1 MARLTDLPG
10 RTLDGKYHLDKL
22 LGQGGM
28 GAVYLATH
36 LGTKRPVAL
45 KVIAPQLMESAEF
58 VERFRREAEAAGRLR
73 HPNVVNVTDFG
84 FTSSGSMNLAY
95 LVMEYLDGG
104 SLGEMLKERGR
115 LPLGVVIDIVEQI
128 CLAVNMAHEQ
138 GIIHRD
144 LKPDNIWLQP
154 DQRGGY
160 NVKVLDFGLAK
171 LHEAAPTTGAETS
184 IPLSVEAATRVS
196 KRSDTVRAV
205 AATNPQHQEV
215 TDGTDVEAA
224 TRIQF
229 PGVTEEEQTQ
239 VFDQQPSQ
247 GATDPEAATQIQPS
261 HPSMQGNSDLSSASA
276 SNLTRVGAV
285 MGTPLYMSPEQCLGG
300 ILDMR
305 SDIYS
310 LGIIIYQMLAGAPP
324 FAGDLNELI
333 SKHTDEPPAA
343 LSKKRSD
350 IPSSVSELVMS
361 ALAKNPS
368 ERPPS
373 AGVFAKA
380 LRAAAESDS
389 QILQEAR
396 SYYYNHIPGFLFM
409 SVIIY
414 LPFAIGSVMLAG
426 MFVKTKSLPSALA
439 DVGFWLAVFLF
450 IQVAN
455 RLTIAACTQAIHDL
469 RLTRRGTLRTR
480 SILFKLAKRLPSL
493 VITSLLAD
501 MIALVKLAGLILP
514 GLKSFVNH
522 SLASAVV
529 MMEKKTPPSALS
541 RSMTLADRLRHLVRW
556 ATVRSISFVICA
568 ILFLPAFAS
577 TMSLIFG
584 GTISGS
590 GSVREAYPVFLVLG
604 WLFIV
609 PLYAYSALPL
619 VLLYFKS
626 RQALG
631 ETLEEA
637 AYGELE
643 QDRVSK
649 QRGQLTRKII
659 IWVASP
665 IIMMGILI
673 YAMMFAAPPKQDT
686 LSIAASRGRYKDVK
700 RMLAEGADPNEMVNN
715 ARTPIM
721 SASAQGYGDVVKALI
736 EGGADVN
743 AKDGDGDTPL
753 HDAAVQGRT
762 ELARL
767 LLEARADVNA
777 VNNTGETA
785 LMIASR
791 KGFVDFVKTL
801 MAAGADLNLRDNKG
815 KTALEYAED
824 EGRADVIKAL
834 TSDSAI
840 NQPST

>member
-45 KVIAPQLMESAEF
+45 KVIAPQLMESEEF

-84 FTSSGSMNLAY
+84 FTSSGAMNLAY

-104 SLGEMLKERGR
+104 SLGEMLKERSR

-171 LHEAAPTTGAETS
+171 LHDSAPAADAES
-184 IPLSVEAATRVS
+184 AKPLSLEATTRFS
-196 KRSDTVRAV
+196 KRSDTVRAA

-215 TDGTDVEAA
+215 TDVEAA
-224 TRIQF
+224 TLIQF
-229 PGVTEEEQTQ
+229 TDVAEEEQTQ
-239 VFDQQPSQ
+239 IFDQQPSQ

-261 HPSMQGNSDLSSASA
+261 HPSTAGNSDLSAASA
-276 SNLTRVGAV
+276 ANLTRVGAV
-285 MGTPLYMSPEQCLGG
+285 MGTPLYMSPEQCQGG
-300 ILDMR
+300 TLDMR

-310 LGIIIYQMLAGAPP
+310 LGIIIYQMLVGAPP
-324 FAGDLNELI
+324 FSGDLNELI
-333 SKHTDEPPAA
+333 AKHTTEPPAP

-373 AGVFAKA
+373 AGGFAKA

-396 SYYYNHIPGFLFM
+396 SYYYNHIPGFLFV
-409 SVIIY
+409 SAIIY
-414 LPFAIGSVMLAG
+414 LPFAISSVLLAG
-426 MFVKTKSLPSALA
+426 FFVKSKILPSPLA
-439 DVGFWLAVFLF
+439 DVGFWIAAFLF

-455 RLTIAACTQAIHDL
+455 RLNIAACAQAIHDL
-469 RLTRRGTLRTR
+469 RLIQRGALRLR
-480 SILFKLAKRLPSL
+480 SILFKLLKRLPAI
-493 VITSLLAD
+493 VVTSLLAD
-501 MIALVKLAGLILP
+501 LIALIKLAGLILP
-514 GLKSFVNH
+514 GLKSFVNY
-522 SLASAVV
+522 SLAPAVV
-529 MMEKKTPPSALS
+529 MVEKKAPAAALS
-541 RSMTLADRLRHLVRW
+541 RSKTLADRLRHLARW
-556 ATVRSISFVICA
+556 ATVRSISFLFCA
-568 ILFLPAFAS
+568 ILFLPAFVS

-590 GSVREAYPVFLVLG
+590 GAAREAYPVFLILG

-609 PLYAYSALPL
+609 PLYSYNALPL
-619 VLLYFKS
+619 VLLYFKA

-637 AYGELE
+637 AYSELE
-643 QDRVSK
+643 QDKVSK
-649 QRGQLTRKII
+649 QRGQLTRKIL
-659 IWVASP
+659 IWVVSP
-665 IIMMGILI
+665 IIMMGILV
-673 YAMMFAAPPKQDT
+673 YAMLFSAQPNQDT

-700 RMLAEGADPNEMVNN
+700 RMLAEGANPNERVNN

-721 SASAQGYGDVVKALI
+721 SASAQGYADLVKALI

-743 AKDGDGDTPL
+743 AKDGDGDAPL

-767 LLEARADVNA
+767 LLEASADVNA
-777 VNNTGETA
+777 VNYAGETA

-791 KGFVDFVKTL
+791 KGFADLVKTL

-815 KTALEYAED
+815 KSALDYAED
-824 EGRADVIKAL
+824 EGRADVINAL
-834 TSDSAI
+834 TNAG
-840 NQPST
+840 STKQSST

>member
-1 MARLTDLPG
+1 MARLTELPG

-45 KVIAPQLMESAEF
+45 KVIAPQLMESEEF

-160 NVKVLDFGLAK
+160 IVKVLDFGLAK
-171 LHEAAPTTGAETS
+171 LHDAAPSTETES
-184 IPLSVEAATRVS
+184 VKVSSVEPATRFS

-215 TDGTDVEAA
+215 TDVEAA

-229 PGVTEEEQTQ
+229 PSVAEEEQTQ
-239 VFDQQPSQ
+239 IFDHQPSPSV
-247 GATDPEAATQIQPS
+247 TDPEGATQIQPS
-261 HPSMQGNSDLSSASA
+261 HPSTAGGSDLSAASA

-310 LGIIIYQMLAGAPP
+310 LGIISYQMLAGAPP
-324 FAGDLNELI
+324 FTGDLNELI
-333 SKHTDEPPAA
+333 SKHTGEPPAP

-396 SYYYNHIPGFLFM
+396 SYYYNHIPGFLFL

-414 LPFAIGSVMLAG
+414 LPFAIASVFLASR
-426 MFVKTKSLPSALA
+426 FVQSKSMPSAVA
-439 DVGFWLAVFLF
+439 DVAFWISIFLF
-450 IQVAN
+450 IQIAN
-455 RLTIAACTQAIHDL
+455 RLNIAACTQAIHDL
-469 RLTRRGTLRTR
+469 RLNQRGALRMR
-480 SILFKLAKRLPSL
+480 SILFKLIKRLPSI
-493 VITSLLAD
+493 VIASLLAD
-501 MIALVKLAGLILP
+501 LIALLKLVGLILP
-514 GLKSFVNH
+514 GLKSFVR
-522 SLASAVV
+522 S
-529 MMEKKTPPSALS
+529 LS
-541 RSMTLADRLRHLVRW
+541 RA
-556 ATVRSISFVICA
+556 C
-568 ILFLPAFAS
+568 
-577 TMSLIFG
+577 
-584 GTISGS
+584 
-590 GSVREAYPVFLVLG
+590 
-604 WLFIV
+604 
-609 PLYAYSALPL
+609 
-619 VLLYFKS
+619 
-626 RQALG
+626 
-631 ETLEEA
+631 
-637 AYGELE
+637 
-643 QDRVSK
+643 
-649 QRGQLTRKII
+649 
-659 IWVASP
+659 
-665 IIMMGILI
+665 
-673 YAMMFAAPPKQDT
+673 
-686 LSIAASRGRYKDVK
+686 GRYD
-700 RMLAEGADPNEMVNN
+700 RE
-715 ARTPIM
+715 
-721 SASAQGYGDVVKALI
+721 
-736 EGGADVN
+736 
-743 AKDGDGDTPL
+743 
-753 HDAAVQGRT
+753 
-762 ELARL
+762 
-767 LLEARADVNA
+767 
-777 VNNTGETA
+777 
-785 LMIASR
+785 
-791 KGFVDFVKTL
+791 
-801 MAAGADLNLRDNKG
+801 
-815 KTALEYAED
+815 
-824 EGRADVIKAL
+824 EGRAVGAL
-834 TSDSAI
+834 AFQEARGSPAPSRPLGDDSKHLVCILLNTVSARVCFDDGFDFWRHRER
-840 NQPST
+840 

>member
-1 MARLTDLPG
+1 
-10 RTLDGKYHLDKL
+10 
-22 LGQGGM
+22 
-28 GAVYLATH
+28 
-36 LGTKRPVAL
+36 
-45 KVIAPQLMESAEF
+45 MESEEF

-115 LPLGVVIDIVEQI
+115 LPVGVIIDIVEQI

-171 LHEAAPTTGAETS
+171 LHDAAPSSDAES
-184 IPLSVEAATRVS
+184 SKPLSVEAATKFS

-215 TDGTDVEAA
+215 TDVEAA

-229 PGVTEEEQTQ
+229 PGGSEEEQTQ

-261 HPSMQGNSDLSSASA
+261 HPSTPVNSDLSAASA
-276 SNLTRVGAV
+276 ANLTRVGAV

-324 FAGDLNELI
+324 FTGDLNELI

-380 LRAAAESDS
+380 LRAAAETDS

-396 SYYYNHIPGFLFM
+396 SSYYNHIPGFLFM
-409 SVIIY
+409 SAIIY
-414 LPFAIGSVMLAG
+414 LPFAIGSVMLATRFAKAKA
-426 MFVKTKSLPSALA
+426 MTSALA
-439 DVGFWLAVFLF
+439 DVAFWIAVFLL

-522 SLASAVV
+522 ALAPAVV
-529 MMEKKTPPSALS
+529 MMEKKSTPAALS
-541 RSMTLADRLRHLVRW
+541 RSKTLADRLRHLARW
-556 ATVRSISFVICA
+556 ATVRSISFIICA
-568 ILFLPAFAS
+568 ILFLPSFAS

-590 GSVREAYPVFLVLG
+590 GSVREAYPVFLILG
-604 WLFIV
+604 WLIIV

-637 AYGELE
+637 AYDELE

-659 IWVASP
+659 IWAASP

-700 RMLAEGADPNEMVNN
+700 RMLAEGANPNELVTN

-721 SASAQGYGDVVKALI
+721 SASGQGYSDVVKALI
-736 EGGADVN
+736 EHGADVN

-767 LLEARADVNA
+767 LLEARADVNT
-777 VNNTGETA
+777 VNNAGETA

-801 MAAGADLNLRDNKG
+801 MAAGSDLNLKDNKG
-815 KTALEYAED
+815 KTALEYAEE
-824 EGRADVIKAL
+824 EGRADVIKTL
-834 TSDSAI
+834 TTDGATK
-840 NQPST
+840 QPST

>member
-45 KVIAPQLMESAEF
+45 KVIAPQLMESEEF

-104 SLGEMLKERGR
+104 SLGELLKERGR

-171 LHEAAPTTGAETS
+171 LHDATPPAGAESTR
-184 IPLSVEAATRVS
+184 PHSVEGATNFS

-215 TDGTDVEAA
+215 TDVEAA
-224 TRIQF
+224 TRIQY

-247 GATDPEAATQIQPS
+247 GATDPEADTQIQPS
-261 HPSMQGNSDLSSASA
+261 HPSTAGNSDLSATSAA
-276 SNLTRVGAV
+276 NLTRVGAV

-300 ILDMR
+300 TLDVR

-310 LGIIIYQMLAGAPP
+310 LGIIIYQMFAGAPP
-324 FAGDLNELI
+324 FTGDLNELI
-333 SKHTDEPPAA
+333 SKHTAEPAAA

-361 ALAKNPS
+361 ALAKEPA

-396 SYYYNHIPGFLFM
+396 LYYYNHIPGFLFM
-409 SVIIY
+409 SGIIY
-414 LPFAIGSVMLAG
+414 LPFAIASVMLAG
-426 MFVKTKSLPSALA
+426 VFARTKSLPSRLA
-439 DVGFWLAVFLF
+439 DVGFWIAVFLF

-455 RLTIAACTQAIHDL
+455 RLTIAACTQAIQDL
-469 RLTRRGTLRTR
+469 RLIRRGTLRTR

-501 MIALVKLAGLILP
+501 LIALLKLAALILP

-522 SLASAVV
+522 ALAPAAV
-529 MMEKKTPPSALS
+529 MMEKKTPIAALS
-541 RSMTLADRLRHLVRW
+541 RSKKLADRLRHLARW

-590 GSVREAYPVFLVLG
+590 GSVREAYPVFLILG
-604 WLFIV
+604 WIFIV

-637 AYGELE
+637 AYSELE

-649 QRGQLTRKII
+649 QRGQLTRKIL
-659 IWVASP
+659 IWIAAP
-665 IIMMGILI
+665 FIMMGILV

-700 RMLAEGADPNEMVNN
+700 RMLADGADPNEVANN

-721 SASAQGYGDVVKALI
+721 SASGQGYADVVKALI

-753 HDAAVQGRT
+753 HDTAVQGRT

-777 VNNTGETA
+777 ANNAGETA

-791 KGFVDFVKTL
+791 KGFANFVKTL
-801 MAAGADLNLRDNKG
+801 LGAGADLNLRDSKG
-815 KTALEYAED
+815 KTALDYAED

-834 TSDSAI
+834 TSAG
-840 NQPST
+840 STK